1 MNFIFFNLLILEGT
15 FSDDIITTG
24 MFLRDEDSCTKKM
37 VISHHY
43 HKLQIFSIKL
53 NLESAQNFSERL
65 DLGREMKEDVGK
77 ITRLQT
83 QSYNVPKET
92 LLAAGE
98 RNNCQ
103 ERKNDVKVEKICNKQ
118 INQKEKKGQK
128 E

>member
-1 MNFIFFNLLILEGT
+1 MKVHSQMTLSPQVC
-15 FSDDIITTG
+15 FSEMKIPVQ
-24 MFLRDEDSCTKKM
+24 KKM

-53 NLESAQNFSERL
+53 NLESAQNLSERL
-65 DLGREMKEDVGK
+65 DLGGGGEMKEDVGK